1 MDEGLHV
8 AGIILTVQV
17 AEKMK
22 LEAQTWA
29 SPSASKTAMLYSRP
43 T

>member
-1 MDEGLHV
+1 MDEDLHV
-8 AGIILTVQV
+8 AGMILTVQV

-22 LEAQTWA
+22 LEAQTGA
-29 SPSASKTAMLYSRP
+29 SPSDSKTAMLYSGP